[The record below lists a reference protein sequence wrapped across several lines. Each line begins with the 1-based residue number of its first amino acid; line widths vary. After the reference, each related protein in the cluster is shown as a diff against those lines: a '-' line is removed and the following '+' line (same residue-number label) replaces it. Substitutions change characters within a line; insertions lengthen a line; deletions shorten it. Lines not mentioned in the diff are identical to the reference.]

1 LIRKYNI
8 PPHLAAAAIVFAV
21 TSLLINTSALSAHQT
36 SRFAAIESIV
46 QHGTAEIS
54 QSTFSGTEDRVQYKG
69 RYYSSKPLG
78 LILAGV
84 IVYAPLYLSGI
95 SLAGQP
101 GLVIYLLTLFTSGL
115 LHALL
120 AAFLCRA
127 LQERGMNERGSL
139 LWSLIICLGTL
150 PGAYSTT
157 FNSHSSS
164 TTLIFISAL
173 LALEIRDK
181 SDISKPAIA
190 GCITGISTAFDVPA
204 GFFLCIFSPAL
215 IFMKTGR
222 SRALAAFCSGLA
234 FTVLL
239 HGAANFLAYGT
250 PLLVRMAGSFTFEGS
265 YWKSGVLSISDSTP
279 ETGIEKLWNF
289 LLGIRGYVWHIP
301 VAALGIRYSIRIL
314 AGIRH
319 NRKFLFEEAILASG
333 MFFFLLLFYSFGTP
347 PNVHGGSCTG
357 PRWFLPTVP
366 LLSMIAVLKSVE
378 TRTGRILKYCAV
390 LISIIITIIAA
401 RNPWGPAFS
410 RLPILDN
417 LTEMTA
423 QYAPSS
429 LDLLIPLER
438 NFIGRH
444 AVSTA
449 KLAEVLESAGRDD
462 LAEIEANR
470 AVRMNPYTSRARLVL
485 VRIYAARG
493 EMKKAQTEV
502 RIIRSYAPDSR
513 EMREAEKYLGS
524 LHPD

>member
-1 LIRKYNI
+1 LIRKYKI
-8 PPHLAAAAIVFAV
+8 PPYLAAAAIVFAV

-54 QSTFSGTEDRVQYKG
+54 QSTFSGTEDRVQYNG

-78 LILAGV
+78 LILAGA

-95 SLAGQP
+95 SLAEQP

-120 AAFLCRA
+120 AAFVCRA
-127 LQERGMNERGSL
+127 LQERGMNENGSL
-139 LWSLIICLGTL
+139 SWSLIICLGTL
-150 PGAYSTT
+150 LGAYSTT

-173 LALEIRDK
+173 LALQIRDE
-181 SDISKPAIA
+181 SDIAKPAIA

-239 HGAANFLAYGT
+239 HCAANFLAYGT
-250 PLLVRMAGSFTFEGS
+250 PLLVSMTGSFTFEGS

-301 VAALGIRYSIRIL
+301 VGVLGLWYSIRIL
-314 AGIRH
+314 AGIRQ
-319 NRKFLFEEAILASG
+319 NRKFLFEEAILAAS

-357 PRWFLPTVP
+357 PRWLLPTVP
-366 LLSMIAVLKSVE
+366 LLSMIAALKSGD
-378 TRTGRILKYCAV
+378 TRAGRIMKYCAV
-390 LISIIITIIAA
+390 VLSIIITIIAV

-417 LTEMTA
+417 LTGIMA
-423 QYAPSS
+423 QYAPAT
-429 LDLLIPLER
+429 LDPLVPVER
-438 NFIGRH
+438 KFIGRH

-449 KLAEVLESAGRDD
+449 RFAELLESAGRND
-462 LAEIEANR
+462 LAEIEARR

-485 VRIYAARG
+485 ARIYTTRG
-493 EMKKAQTEV
+493 EMEKAQTEA
-502 RIIRSYAPDSR
+502 RIISSYAPGSK
-513 EMREAEKYLGS
+513 ESAEAQKIIKNVR
-524 LHPD
+524 P